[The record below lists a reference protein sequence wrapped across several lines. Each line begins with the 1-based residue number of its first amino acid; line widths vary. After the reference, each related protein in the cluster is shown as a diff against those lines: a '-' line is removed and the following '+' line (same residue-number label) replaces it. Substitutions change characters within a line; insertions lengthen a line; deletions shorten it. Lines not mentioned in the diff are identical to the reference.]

1 MARPLSLPL
10 PPPAASRRPGGRAR
24 IGYRVLAIAVAASL
38 ALHVAISLWPIEPPA
53 APESTVLT
61 ATITEMPP
69 PPVPAA
75 TPPAAKPKARPKRT
89 SPLVPAPPARPAAEP
104 EPAPAPEPPAAET
117 QIESAPAVPEA
128 PPVLAE
134 ETAPVD
140 QPPPPSMKTLPSR
153 VDLSYRVY
161 YGPGLHI
168 GDATYRFEHTGNRYR
183 IATVGEARGLAALI
197 LRGEG
202 KVESRGLI
210 TPAGLQPWELTVER
224 GSRDKR
230 ETATFDW
237 ESGIATLAGDKPA
250 ALELPTF
257 DPLSLMWQFYFA
269 PPSTGEEV
277 FYLATTRR
285 VIRLTVTREGEET
298 VIWPYGEL
306 TAERWHR
313 TSDDGRTESVVWLA
327 PGLRY
332 LPIRMR
338 ITNTLRGTLEVVLAS
353 IRVDDEVRVE

>member
-1 MARPLSLPL
+1 MARPLSLSLPL
-10 PPPAASRRPGGRAR
+10 PPPAASRRAGRRAR
-24 IGYRVLAIAVAASL
+24 IGYRALAIALVASL
-38 ALHVAISLWPIEPPA
+38 ALHLAISLWPVEPPS

-69 PPVPAA
+69 PPVPSAA
-75 TPPAAKPKARPKRT
+75 APAAKPKARPKRT
-89 SPLVPAPPARPAAEP
+89 SPLVPAPPSPPAAEP
-104 EPAPAPEPPAAET
+104 EPEAPVAGAPAA
-117 QIESAPAVPEA
+117 SAPVVAEA

-134 ETAPVD
+134 ETAPAD
-140 QPPPPSMKTLPSR
+140 LPPPPSMQTLPAR
-153 VDLSYRVY
+153 VDLSYRVF

-168 GDATYRFEHTGNRYR
+168 GDATYRFEHRGNRYR
-183 IATVGEARGLAALI
+183 IATVGEARGLAALV

-237 ESGIATLAGDKPA
+237 ESGIATLSGDKPA

-257 DPLSLMWQFYFA
+257 DPLTLMWQFYFA
-269 PPSTGEEV
+269 PPSSGEQV
-277 FYLATTRR
+277 FFLATTRR

-306 TAERWHR
+306 VAERWHR

>member
-1 MARPLSLPL
+1 MARPLSIPLPL
-10 PPPAASRRPGGRAR
+10 PAASHRPGGRAR
-24 IGYRVLAIAVAASL
+24 TGYRVLAIAVAVSL
-38 ALHVAISLWPIEPPA
+38 ALHLAISLWPIEPPA

-75 TPPAAKPKARPKRT
+75 TAPAAKPKARPKRT
-89 SPLVPAPPARPAAEP
+89 SPLVPAPPSPPATEP
-104 EPAPAPEPPAAET
+104 EPAPEAPAAEAPT
-117 QIESAPAVPEA
+117 GSAPALAEA

-140 QPPPPSMKTLPSR
+140 LPPPPSMKTLPSR

-269 PPSTGEEV
+269 PPSTGEQV
-277 FYLATTRR
+277 FFLATTRR

-306 TAERWHR
+306 AAERWHR

>member
-10 PPPAASRRPGGRAR
+10 PLPAASRRPGGRAR
-24 IGYRVLAIAVAASL
+24 TGYRLLAIAIAASL
-38 ALHVAISLWPIEPPA
+38 ALHLAISLWPIEPPA

-89 SPLVPAPPARPAAEP
+89 SPLVPAPPSPPATEP
-104 EPAPAPEPPAAET
+104 EPAPEAPAAEAPT
-117 QIESAPAVPEA
+117 GSAPAVAEA

-140 QPPPPSMKTLPSR
+140 LPPPPSMKTLPSR

-210 TPAGLQPWELTVER
+210 TPAGLQPWELSVER
-224 GSRDKR
+224 GSRDRR

-269 PPSTGEEV
+269 PPSTGEQV
-277 FYLATTRR
+277 FFLATTRR

-306 TAERWHR
+306 VAERWHR

>member
-1 MARPLSLPL
+1 MAFPISLPL
-10 PPPAASRRPGGRAR
+10 PATAPRTRSAYVRA
-24 IGYRVLAIAVAASL
+24 GTRVLA
-38 ALHVAISLWPIEPPA
+38 VAIVASVLLHLAISFWPVEPPEV
-53 APESTVLT
+53 PGSTVLT
-61 ATITEMPP
+61 ATITELPP
-69 PPVPAA
+69 PPIPAPA
-75 TPPAAKPKARPKRT
+75 PPAAKPKPKRV
-89 SPLVPAPPARPAAEP
+89 SPLVPAPQPAPPTEP
-104 EPAPAPEPPAAET
+104 EPQPEAAPTEPSAEPAPSVA
-117 QIESAPAVPEA
+117 EA
-128 PPVLAE
+128 PPALAE
-134 ETAPVD
+134 ETARAAD
-140 QPPPPSMKTLPSR
+140 RTPPPSMRTLPAR
-153 VDLSYRVY
+153 VDLAYRVF
-161 YGPGLHI
+161 YGPMHI
-168 GDATYRFEHTGNRYR
+168 GNATYRFEHDGSRYK

-237 ESGIATLAGDKPA
+237 ESGIATLSGDKPA

-257 DPLSLMWQFYFA
+257 DPLTLMWQFYFA
-269 PPSTGEEV
+269 PPSSGEQV
-277 FYLATTRR
+277 FHLATTRR

-306 TAERWHR
+306 LAERWHR

-338 ITNTLRGTLEVVLAS
+338 VSNTLRGTLEVVLAS
-353 IRVDDEVRVE
+353 IHVDDEVRVE